1 MRSIRQDRPAV
12 NSCLLATRIRP
23 ISRDGYID
31 NVQVWLMEPLGPR
44 QRRWLQNRCDCFV
57 DDQPARFDPRY
68 RQRVQIR
75 QPPETV
81 LEWIAQQPHAYVNRL
96 ELALDLVFATEQ
108 EKEEAETFV
117 RKHLVK
123 NHRGNQEIQL
133 QGGTT
138 TMYLASP
145 GAANNI
151 VTYGGRE
158 CRITGEINCLHI
170 EWRKRGG
177 AALRQEGIT
186 VKNLN
191 DIDHRDFWQ
200 RKLLLY
206 AINPS
211 KLGREYR
218 KVYEGRRHR
227 RRDQLITHGS
237 LNYNVEKRMGQTII
251 KAIGVEK
258 GIEGTQA
265 VIDAHRGKKLNV
277 RKSLE
282 RIEVKHLLPKKR
294 G

>member
-1 MRSIRQDRPAV
+1 VRSIRQDRRAV
-12 NSCLLATRIRP
+12 NSRLLASRIRP
-23 ISRDGYID
+23 VGVYCYTD
-31 NVQVWLMEPLGPR
+31 NVQVWLRELLSSR

-81 LEWIAQQPHAYVNRL
+81 LGWIAQRRDAYVNRL

-108 EKEEAETFV
+108 EKEEAETFI

-123 NHRGNQEIQL
+123 NHRGKQEIQL

-151 VTYGGRE
+151 VTYAGRE

-170 EWRKRGG
+170 EWRKCGG
-177 AALRQEGIT
+177 AALRQEGISA
-186 VKNLN
+186 KNLN

-211 KLGREYR
+211 KLGRQYR

-227 RRDQLITHGS
+227 RRDQLITRGS

-251 KAIGVEK
+251 KAIGVKK
-258 GIEGTQA
+258 GIESTQA

-282 RIEVKHLLPKKR
+282 RIEVKHLLPSKK